1 MKCENLFKKIDELN
15 DKYISVW
22 EDVCNIESPSDYK
35 PGVDAVGKYFVKMA
49 EERGWNVEIFE
60 QPVSG
65 DVVCITLNPDAEG
78 QPVTLSGHLDTVHPI
93 GSFGTPAVS
102 RDDEKIYGPG
112 VMDCKG
118 GVVAAFYAMDALY
131 KCGFTSRPVR
141 LIMQTDEEVGSRYS
155 NRATINY
162 ICESSKD
169 SLAFFNLE
177 GGTEGEACLI
187 RKGIV
192 TFTFKV
198 KGVEA
203 HSSNC
208 AEIGANAI
216 CDAAY
221 KIIELEKLKDN
232 DGLTCNCGVITGGT
246 VSNTV
251 PGYCEFKANVRY
263 ANAQQLEWIH
273 NYVNE
278 LANTVHVPGCTCE
291 VNHPMGRIA
300 MELMDRNVNLLNDL
314 NRICAENGLATLKL
328 GSRKGGSDAAE
339 VTASGIPCIDSIGPL
354 GGLIHSPNE
363 YAIIDSLAVS
373 AKRLAAYIYCI

>member
-15 DKYISVW
+15 EKYISVW

-78 QPVTLSGHLDTVHPI
+78 QPVTLSGHLDTVHPL
-93 GSFGTPAVS
+93 GSFGTPAVI

-118 GVVAAFYAMDALY
+118 GVVAAFYAMDALC
-131 KCGFTSRPVR
+131 KSGFTSRPVR

-155 NRATINY
+155 KRATINH
-162 ICESSKD
+162 ICESSKG

-177 GGTEGEACLI
+177 GGTKGEACLV

-198 KGVEA
+198 YGVEA

-216 CDAAY
+216 CEAAH
-221 KIIELEKLKDN
+221 KIIELEKLKDD
-232 DGLTCNCGVITGGT
+232 DGLTCNCGVIKGGT

-251 PGYCEFKANVRY
+251 PGYCEFKANVRF
-263 ANAQQLEWIH
+263 ANKEQLEWVH
-273 NYVNE
+273 DYAQKV
-278 LANTVHVPGCTCE
+278 ADTVYVPGCRCE
-291 VNHPMGRIA
+291 VNHPDGRIA
-300 MELMDRNVNLLNDL
+300 MELVDRNVNLLSDL
-314 NRICAENGLATLKL
+314 NRICEENGLETLKL
-328 GSRKGGSDAAE
+328 GVRKGGSDAAE
-339 VTASGIPCIDSIGPL
+339 VTASGIPCLDSLGPL